1 MIFSDGCFLQRD
13 SSPLGSGTLH
23 VAALLPLHLREGHYS
38 LDFPTLSPFL
48 TLSLLHTHKH
58 TQQSNINF
66 ALSHSPH
73 SVSLSS
79 ISFHSSPPIF
89 QRLFNG

>member
-1 MIFSDGCFLQRD
+1 MIFSDGCFQQRD

-23 VAALLPLHLREGHYS
+23 VAALLPSHLREGHYS

-48 TLSLLHTHKH
+48 TLSILHTHKH

-66 ALSHSPH
+66 ALSHSF
-73 SVSLSS
+73 S
-79 ISFHSSPPIF
+79 ISLIYFFSLKPSHISEII
-89 QRLFNG
+89 